1 MISAVVLGFIFFPI
15 KSLRE
20 PPQEVAPCFQSHFLI
35 SSSESPIIE
44 FSLGL
49 LVVPLGLLAIHL
61 GLPHSRTPSLSWG
74 SWVASGGQS
83 RCISFIRNNL
93 THITR
98 GPVFI
103 CLFSTVLRACSV
115 TQSCLTLRDP
125 MNCSPINN
133 QCKSLGYIA
142 FFFSYKV
149 FKIQYVSHTYKTAQ
163 IRLATFQ
170 VLSSHID

>member
-74 SWVASGGQS
+74 NWVASGGQS
-83 RCISFIRNNL
+83 RCISFVRNNL
-93 THITR
+93 THTLLE
-98 GPVFI
+98 V
-103 CLFSTVLRACSV
+103 LFSFVYFPLCYMHVQSLSRLRLFE
-115 TQSCLTLRDP
+115 TP
-125 MNCSPINN
+125 
-133 QCKSLGYIA
+133 
-142 FFFSYKV
+142 
-149 FKIQYVSHTYKTAQ
+149 
-163 IRLATFQ
+163 
-170 VLSSHID
+170 

>member
-103 CLFSTVLRACSV
+103 CLFSTVLRARSV

-125 MNCSPINN
+125 MNCSPPGSSVHGI
-133 QCKSLGYIA
+133 
-142 FFFSYKV
+142 
-149 FKIQYVSHTYKTAQ
+149 
-163 IRLATFQ
+163 FQ
-170 VLSSHID
+170 ARILEWVAISSSRGSS